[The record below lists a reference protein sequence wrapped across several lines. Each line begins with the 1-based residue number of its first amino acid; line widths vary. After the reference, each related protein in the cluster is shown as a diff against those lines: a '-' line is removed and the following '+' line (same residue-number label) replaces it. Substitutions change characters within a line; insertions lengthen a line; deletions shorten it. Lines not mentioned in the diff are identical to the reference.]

1 MSTPAGELKKSDYAY
16 GGDPDTD
23 SAVSTNQLLY
33 ADVILTVVSDAGLEM
48 LDTYLDK
55 TS

>member
-1 MSTPAGELKKSDYAY
+1 MPMVVTLLLIRQ
-16 GGDPDTD
+16 
-23 SAVSTNQLLY
+23 VSTNQLLY

-48 LDTYLDK
+48 LDTYLGK